1 MAEVVT
7 DPNLLKELNQQFLA
21 DKLNIQEGQIVI
33 DPGLIKKLDKTI
45 EQDKPEEE
53 DSFYNKY
60 ITGEAR
66 TQYKN
71 LPEIGD
77 ISILKEDGTP
87 DTTKNVLMGVSL
99 SLTPSYDAQ
108 IDIIKKLVPGTI
120 ASKDIYENIIITL
133 PKQSG
138 GGTAYLNK
146 PGISTQDLLQGAS
159 QTLQYIPGYGFVAR
173 NVTGGLLK
181 KGAAYAAAGVGTS
194 IAQDIAAMP
203 LGSEQGIEKSKA
215 AVAGVAGI
223 VGEPLG
229 KFLTRFALQ
238 PAKKII
244 EKTGDVLLP
253 LKLATSKFN
262 IFSGTGK
269 YLNSKGDVTKE
280 TLEIASKVGVN
291 PKLVDKKIMTQFA
304 QALEDGVEPALA
316 KEVVGANQFGIS
328 LWKAQALNDKVALK
342 TIQQMR
348 EGAFGQEGIE
358 IIAKQDAI
366 QADQALRFL
375 TTFRNKLIQG
385 KKTQPFETPLGVR
398 ASEDDAM
405 MQLTNMIKDLE
416 AKQAR
421 IVSQKYAAIDY
432 DGSFKPPVMKKFV
445 RNIKNVLESPE
456 TGIGAIPD
464 SSFAPTANRA
474 LGQLTKFA
482 NIYKKKGKKL
492 TYLTVKALETER
504 KRLNNFISTTKDPTD
519 RRALMIIKGEYDT
532 FYNGILEKALAT
544 GDDSL
549 LNAIK
554 GARLSQKTYSDLFD
568 PKSILKKGGKIKD
581 EGGIF
586 MQNVLKGDYTPAQ
599 VANWVYGN
607 ASLGK
612 SFTDKSLQTIK
623 RLEKIF
629 PKGSEGYD
637 VLRDGAFQRLIN
649 NSFRRYGDRE
659 IFSPDLFVKVVNDAI
674 NGKGRTVSNNI
685 FTAIEKKE
693 LLEFS
698 KVLNKTLTPEILKNP
713 SRTAAS
719 LINVLQSGFRSLVG
733 IGGFQAAGIQGTLA
747 ARFGFDALAKRV
759 MANANKQRLLD
770 AIDIKAVPNYIGL
783 TGEMVRE
790 VEQRPFFA
798 PIKPD
803 LESSEEV
810 FELLGTK

>member
-1 MAEVVT
+1 MNQIVT
-7 DPNLLKELNQQFLA
+7 DPNLLKKLNQKVLA
-21 DKLNIQEGQIVI
+21 DKHNIQDGQIVT
-33 DPGLIKKLDKTI
+33 DSKLLKKLNQEEEK
-45 EQDKPEEE
+45 EPEEKS
-53 DSFYNKY
+53 SFYTKY
-60 ITGEAR
+60 ITGDAR

-71 LPEIGD
+71 LPEIGAVD
-77 ISILKEDGTP
+77 ILKPDGTP
-87 DTTKNVLMGVSL
+87 DNTKAALLGVGL
-99 SLTPSYDAQ
+99 SITPSYDAQ
-108 IDIIKKLVPGTI
+108 IDIIKKIVPGTI
-120 ASKDIYENIIITL
+120 ASKDIYDNVVITF
-133 PKQSG
+133 PQDAG
-138 GGTAYLNK
+138 GATSYLNK
-146 PGISTQDLLQGAS
+146 PGASQQDLLQGIS
-159 QTLQYIPGYGFVAR
+159 QTLQYIPGYGFVQR
-173 NVTGGLLK
+173 KVTGGLLK
-181 KGAAYAAAGVGTS
+181 KGLAYGTAGALTSGVQDLAAG
-194 IAQDIAAMP
+194 Q
-203 LGSEQGIEKSKA
+203 LGSEQGIEGGKMA
-215 AVAGVAGI
+215 IAGGAGI
-223 VGEPLG
+223 IGEPLG
-229 KFLTRFALQ
+229 KFLTRFALN
-238 PAKKII
+238 PVKNVI
-244 EKTGDVLLP
+244 EKTTDKILP
-253 LKLATSKFN
+253 GKFATSQFN

-269 YLNSKGDVTKE
+269 YLNSKGEVTKE
-280 TLEIASKVGVN
+280 TLEIASKAGVN
-291 PKLVDKKIMTQFA
+291 PELVDKKIMIQFA
-304 QALEDGVEPALA
+304 QALEDGIEPALA

-328 LWKAQALNDKVALK
+328 LWKAQALNDKQALK
-342 TIQQMR
+342 TIQHMR

-358 IIAKQDAI
+358 VIAKQDAI

-375 TTFRNKLIQG
+375 TTFRNKLIQR
-385 KKTQPFETPLGVR
+385 KKAQPFETPLGAR

-482 NIYKKKGKKL
+482 SKYKMKGKKL
-492 TYLTVKALETER
+492 THLTVKALETER

-586 MQNVLKGDYTPAQ
+586 IQNVLKGDYTPAQ

-659 IFSPDLFVKVVNDAI
+659 IFSPGLFVKVVDDAI
-674 NGKGRTVSNNI
+674 NGKGRAVSKQI
-685 FTAIEKKE
+685 FTETEKKE

-713 SRTAAS
+713 SKTAAS
-719 LINVLQSGFRSLVG
+719 LVNILQSGFRALLG
-733 IGGFQAAGIQGTLA
+733 IGAFQAGGIQMMLA
-747 ARFGFDALAKRV
+747 TRFGYDAVAKRSIQEGY
-759 MANANKQRLLD
+759 KKKLID

-783 TGEMVRE
+783 TGEIVRE
-790 VEQRPFFA
+790 TEQRPFFQG
-798 PIKPD
+798 KRD
-803 LESSEEV
+803 LDSTQEV
-810 FELLGTK
+810 FELLGIK